1 MKSNQRRVRQLV
13 WSSYYAEGWALYAE
27 KMMREQGFFEDP
39 RAELCH
45 LDARIFRAARIIVD
59 TGLHIG
65 DLDFEGAVEI
75 MRTRASLPEPV
86 ARAEVV
92 RYCAWPT
99 QAPSYLTGSLEIER
113 IRERFMDAKLGDLKK
128 FHDSICAT
136 GSMPLGLAEQAL
148 FES

>member
-1 MKSNQRRVRQLV
+1 
-13 WSSYYAEGWALYAE
+13 
-27 KMMREQGFFEDP
+27 MMREQGFFEDK
-39 RAELCH
+39 RDELCH

-75 MRTRASLPEPV
+75 MRTKASLPEPV
-86 ARAEVV
+86 ARAEVT

-113 IRERFMDAKLGDLKK
+113 MRAKYLEDKRGDLHS
-128 FHDSICAT
+128 FHDALCAT
-136 GSMPLGLAEQAL
+136 GCMPLGLAERSL
-148 FES
+148 FAG